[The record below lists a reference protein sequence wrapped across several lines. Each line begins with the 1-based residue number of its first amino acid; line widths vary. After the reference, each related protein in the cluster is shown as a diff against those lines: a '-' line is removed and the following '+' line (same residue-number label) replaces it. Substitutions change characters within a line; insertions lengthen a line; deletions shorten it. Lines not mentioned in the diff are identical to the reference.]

1 MTPQEYERDLIETI
15 ERLRQRNKKLEVS
28 LAIVERSYNSI
39 RYENLK
45 LMEDLT
51 RRHRVLTD
59 WDKRIKD
66 ILKQVEKIKSE
77 KP

>member
-45 LMEDLT
+45 LLEDLT

>member
-66 ILKQVEKIKSE
+66 ILKQVEKIISE